1 MSLKPADVL
10 YLTLPVDNADQ
21 ALSLSEY
28 LSRHGLCAV
37 PEGNDAVVC
46 TLIRPETAVLVHRL
60 REGWRRYWKHFDS
73 GLFGVP
79 VVAPSTDSIPML

>member
-21 ALSLSEY
+21 ALSLAEY
-28 LSRHGLCAV
+28 LSRHGICAT

-46 TLIRPETAVLVHRL
+46 TLTRPESAVLIHRL
-60 REGWRRYWKHFDS
+60 RKGWRRYWTHFDS
-73 GLFGVP
+73 GLFGAP
-79 VVAPSTDSIPML
+79 VARGADSIPML